1 MDLDQDKWLQK
12 YNHSKNSKIIDVRTP
27 HEFQEF
33 RIPNSENVDFYDSQK
48 FIKKITPLD
57 KEASYFLYCK
67 SGVRSYNSCT
77 IMKDMGF
84 KTVYN
89 LVGGILDWSGDILK

>member
-27 HEFQEF
+27 QEFQDF
-33 RIPNSENVDFYDSQK
+33 RIPNSENIDFYDPQN
-48 FIKKITPLD
+48 FLKKITSLN

-67 SGVRSYNSCT
+67 SGVRSYNSCS

-84 KTVYN
+84 KNVYN
-89 LVGGILDWSGDILK
+89 LVGGITEWNGEISK